1 MKYDDAS
8 WHSGNDF
15 PDESPQEY
23 SGTHIAL
30 FMKWCF
36 VREMAGEIHLV
47 EEPEATSD
55 VILGNL
61 SATEFFFKYCD
72 GKLTDEDFNNAGN
85 EFASRYY
92 GDDGLYLSD
101 YTDCFEELMFEA
113 PESKHDFD
121 VLAQVIEKRFIS
133 GVATESELQKF
144 NEKNSKKP
152 WWKLW

>member
-15 PDESPQEY
+15 PDESPQKY

-36 VREMAGEIHLV
+36 IKGMAGEIHLDD
-47 EEPEATSD
+47 EPEAINN
-55 VILGNL
+55 VISGNL

-72 GKLTDEDFNNAGN
+72 GKLTDEDFNDAGN
-85 EFASRYY
+85 EFASKYY
-92 GDDGLYLSD
+92 GDDGLYLVD
-101 YTDCFEELMFEA
+101 YTDCFEDLMFEA
-113 PESKHDFD
+113 PESKHDFS
-121 VLAQVIEKRFIS
+121 LLSAVIDKRYKS
-133 GVATESELQKF
+133 GVTTQSELQSL
-144 NEKNSKKP
+144 NKKP